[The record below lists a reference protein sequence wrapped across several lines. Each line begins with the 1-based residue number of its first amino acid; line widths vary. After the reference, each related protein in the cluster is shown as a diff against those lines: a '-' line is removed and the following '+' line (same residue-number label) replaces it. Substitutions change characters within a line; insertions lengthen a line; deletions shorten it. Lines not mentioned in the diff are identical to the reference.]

1 LPPDMIFG
9 PYPSTS
15 SPATSSSSSSSKTW
29 SRPQSPTSA
38 LLAPRNSSGL
48 MTQAKGF
55 RGPGNF
61 SNRDKDLDDFILM
74 KGDGYPTYHFANV
87 IDDTTMGITHVFRGE
102 VGRKLYSAYS
112 LVFLANIVLDTVH
125 SLRNGCHQPR
135 NTTRSIE
142 RSAGMRRISLIFP
155 CSSTRMAPSSANGQA
170 MSAWRP
176 TK

>member
-1 LPPDMIFG
+1 MIFG

-48 MTQAKGF
+48 MIQAKGF
-55 RGPGNF
+55 RGPGSF

-112 LVFLANIVLDTVH
+112 LVFSANLH
-125 SLRNGCHQPR
+125 SLRNGCPRPR
-135 NTTRSIE
+135 NTTRCIE
-142 RSAGMRRISLIFP
+142 RSAGMRRISRIFP
-155 CSSTRMAPSSANGQA
+155 CWSTRMAPSSANGQA